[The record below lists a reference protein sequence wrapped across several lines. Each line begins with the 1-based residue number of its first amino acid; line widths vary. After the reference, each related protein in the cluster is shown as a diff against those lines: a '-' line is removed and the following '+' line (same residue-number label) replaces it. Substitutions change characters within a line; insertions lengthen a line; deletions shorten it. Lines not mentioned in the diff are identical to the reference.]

1 MTIATAQLASTEV
14 ISTTEWSLTTDTAG
28 PDATTT
34 DGAYQLFLGV
44 PAAATYA
51 DIFELR
57 LYETVNAVQYLFDS
71 FVFRGKGA
79 AYGIMLPIPMF
90 GVGWDITLIK
100 LSGTDRTFAWH
111 FSVAT

>member
-1 MTIATAQLASTEV
+1 MTIATAQLAATQT
-14 ISTTEWSLTTDTAG
+14 ITTTEHSLTTDTTG

-51 DIFELR
+51 DTFELR
-57 LYETVNAVQYLFDS
+57 MYETVNGVQYKFDS
-71 FVFRGKGA
+71 FVFRGCGA

-100 LSGTDRTFAWH
+100 LTGTDRDFAWH
-111 FSVAT
+111 FSVAS